1 MISAPSNSSS
11 STSSGKHRKSSLG
24 VPQRHRSL
32 DAVPERR
39 HEDSDQALENFK
51 RLEESVQEGNVLM
64 VDQLWLWVLNERTI
78 VTFFPRK
85 EAVFS
90 EGTLYQQGD
99 LHNDIYNE
107 VNSGLESVPDAESFA
122 ALIMERAINILL
134 DRTSHRHLQIL
145 RIYEESLSILVRTR
159 LPLHYPTRLS
169 DPISQIE
176 RMTRSYKTFRREG
189 FSVRP
194 DEYDRNEDGE
204 PMTPDQKHQRDRAV
218 EEQSKEDFSSL
229 LELRDIMDELN
240 TLKKLFDE
248 QAETLASMANHYND
262 PKKLGETQ
270 RSTSN
275 LTSPTFQTVEAQ
287 TGLSQISLN
296 GLQNLE
302 GARKSLKVFEKQ
314 VLDMKEDCEK
324 TEKAVRIYHKVLLD
338 LAD

>member
-1 MISAPSNSSS
+1 
-11 STSSGKHRKSSLG
+11 
-24 VPQRHRSL
+24 
-32 DAVPERR
+32 
-39 HEDSDQALENFK
+39 
-51 RLEESVQEGNVLM
+51 M
-64 VDQLWLWVLNERTI
+64 VDQLWLWVLNEKTI

-145 RIYEESLSILVRTR
+145 RIYEESLSILVWNR
-159 LPLHYPTRLS
+159 LSLHYLTYLS
-169 DPISQIE
+169 NQSSQIE

-194 DEYDRNEDGE
+194 GEYDRNKDGE
-204 PMTPDQKHQRDRAV
+204 PMTPEQKQQRDRDV

-248 QAETLASMANHYND
+248 QAETLTSMAKLYND
-262 PKKLGETQ
+262 PKMLDETQ
-270 RSTSN
+270 QSTSN
-275 LTSPTFQTVEAQ
+275 LTSPIFQTIEAQ
-287 TGLSQISLN
+287 PSASQKSLN
-296 GLQNLE
+296 GLHY
-302 GARKSLKVFEKQ
+302 LKVLEK
-314 VLDMKEDCEK
+314 V
-324 TEKAVRIYHKVLLD
+324 
-338 LAD
+338 